1 VRGGEVVFD
10 SQHLELWAAFW
21 AIVIV
26 LLGLDLAVFNRKSH
40 AVSIKEA
47 AVWSVVWI
55 GLSMLFGAG
64 IWLLLGQEQ
73 AMMYLTG
80 YVIEKSLSV
89 DNLFVFLII
98 FRYFQVEPRYQH
110 RVLFWG
116 VFGAIVLRT
125 VMIVAGA
132 ALVARF
138 QWLLYFFGGFLVY
151 TGVKLALNKE
161 TEVDPERN
169 LAVRLARRLFPVTET
184 FHGEKFFVRQQGRRY
199 ATPML
204 IVLITV
210 EFSDILFAVD
220 SIPAIFG
227 ITQDAFI
234 IMTSNIFAILGLR
247 ALYFLLAGVMDRFRY
262 LGLGLAAVLTFI
274 GVKMLIVPW
283 VHIPT
288 EVSLAVVFGIL
299 TVAVVASM
307 LRPGDAGEST

>member
-1 VRGGEVVFD
+1 VFD

>member
-1 VRGGEVVFD
+1 MFD
-10 SQHLELWAAFW
+10 AQHLELWAAFW
-21 AIVIV
+21 AIVVV
-26 LLGLDLAVFNRKSH
+26 LLGLDLAVFNRKAH
-40 AVSIKEA
+40 QVSIREA
-47 AVWSVVWI
+47 AIWSVVWI
-55 GLSMLFGAG
+55 GLALLFGVG
-64 IWLLLGQEQ
+64 IWWLLGREQ
-73 AMMYLTG
+73 ALMYLTG

-98 FRYFQVEPRYQH
+98 FKYFQVEPRYQH

-138 QWLLYFFGGFLVY
+138 SWLLYIFGAFLLY
-151 TGVKLALNKE
+151 TGIKLGMDKG
-161 TEVDPERN
+161 TEVHPDDN
-169 LAVRLARRLFPVTET
+169 IAVRIARRFIPMTSA
-184 FHGEKFFVRQQGRRY
+184 FHGQKFFIKTNGKRL

-204 IVLITV
+204 LVLVTV
-210 EFSDILFAVD
+210 EFSDVLFAVD

-247 ALYFLLAGVMDRFRY
+247 ALYFLLAGIMDRFYY
-262 LGLGLAAVLTFI
+262 LQKGLAAVLTFI
-274 GVKMLIVPW
+274 GIKMLIEHW

-299 TVAVVASM
+299 GLSIVASL
-307 LRPGDAGEST
+307 LRKTNQETISG